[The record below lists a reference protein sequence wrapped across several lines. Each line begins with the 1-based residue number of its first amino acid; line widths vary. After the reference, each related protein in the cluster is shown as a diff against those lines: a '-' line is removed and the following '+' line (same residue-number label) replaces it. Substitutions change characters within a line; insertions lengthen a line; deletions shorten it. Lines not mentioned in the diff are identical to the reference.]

1 MPLFKKK
8 KKKKWKRHQSS
19 LSLHH
24 TRTRWR
30 SNWLQAR
37 KKVLIRNQISQHLD
51 LGPPSLQNCA
61 QIYFSNLRPPVY
73 GTFVMAEKS
82 KTNIQKWHP
91 FLPLGTVI
99 LFCIFFFFYN
109 SRYFRICSY
118 TYETLFFTSCLTYMH
133 SCHWHFWRVELVL
146 CDRHEE
152 SGRTDPV
159 LWWSFQ
165 HKQCMTLH
173 V

>member
-1 MPLFKKK
+1 MTIFRDQACGAIIKIKWSHKGRTWWATVHGVAKESDMTGPLKTQMIRVDPWPNGAGALIKK
-8 KKKKWKRHQSS
+8 KKKKWKRHQSC

-24 TRTRWR
+24 MRTQWR

-61 QIYFSNLRPPVY
+61 QIYFCNLRPPVC

-91 FLPLGTVI
+91 SLPLVTVI
-99 LFCIFFFFYN
+99 LFFFFFFYN

-118 TYETLFFTSCLTYMH
+118 T
-133 SCHWHFWRVELVL
+133 
-146 CDRHEE
+146 
-152 SGRTDPV
+152 
-159 LWWSFQ
+159 
-165 HKQCMTLH
+165 
-173 V
+173 